1 MSSYDGA
8 MSSTAEPIGRRE
20 RKKAATRKN
29 ISDVATTLFLERGFD
44 NVSIREVAD
53 AADVSPTTVFA
64 HFSQKEALVFDE
76 DDEQRDRLVAAVRNR
91 PAGVTINRALHD
103 FYAEEIDVNFEEHGD
118 QVARRFMNFLNETPA
133 LRDYASKMWL
143 RHEDALAAAIADE
156 LGLSVP
162 TAEIQVYSRF
172 VLQMQI
178 LVSESDEQR
187 ATARRRF
194 RHPRERL
201 VADRE
206 PTGRGGYLSQG
217 ALWRSGVIESSM
229 NLRSESTRASSNVW
243 VASSTSSSRWSA
255 ASGSTPPAFTAS
267 NVACAH
273 SENAALTPIPL

>member
-1 MSSYDGA
+1 MSRYDGA

-187 ATARRRF
+187 AT
-194 RHPRERL
+194 
-201 VADRE
+201 VAAGFDILE
-206 PTGRGGYLSQG
+206 
-217 ALWRSGVIESSM
+217 SGWSPIESR
-229 NLRSESTRASSNVW
+229 LAE
-243 VASSTSSSRWSA
+243 VA
-255 ASGSTPPAFTAS
+255 G
-267 NVACAH
+267 
-273 SENAALTPIPL
+273 

>member
-1 MSSYDGA
+1 MS
-8 MSSTAEPIGRRE
+8 TPEPIGRRE
-20 RKKAATRKN
+20 RKKAATRKT

-187 ATARRRF
+187 AT
-194 RHPRERL
+194 
-201 VADRE
+201 VAAGFDILE
-206 PTGRGGYLSQG
+206 NGWSP
-217 ALWRSGVIESSM
+217 IESR
-229 NLRSESTRASSNVW
+229 LAEADT
-243 VASSTSSSRWSA
+243 
-255 ASGSTPPAFTAS
+255 
-267 NVACAH
+267 
-273 SENAALTPIPL
+273 